1 MRKHQGFSKIARAFM
16 AIGEDPTLAN
26 VTTSIIQS
34 NSGDNQDNVE
44 SPNDSKPSA
53 IPINATDSEEF
64 TIGNL
69 SQGDD
74 ANKITDQLQ
83 ADFVRIE
90 KEFQDLMQVL
100 TLERKHHDQE
110 RTSILNESMELKS
123 AVINS
128 KRENDKLRDEL
139 SSKLKEQSDLIQELM
154 EETLRLTQKQ
164 LLSPPVETVSEA
176 PIPSSSKQIS
186 SPIQKMLNNYENL
199 DDDTKKHL
207 FQNALLTNND
217 ALQ

>member
-1 MRKHQGFSKIARAFM
+1 
-16 AIGEDPTLAN
+16 
-26 VTTSIIQS
+26 
-34 NSGDNQDNVE
+34 
-44 SPNDSKPSA
+44 
-53 IPINATDSEEF
+53 
-64 TIGNL
+64 
-69 SQGDD
+69 
-74 ANKITDQLQ
+74 
-83 ADFVRIE
+83 
-90 KEFQDLMQVL
+90 
-100 TLERKHHDQE
+100 
-110 RTSILNESMELKS
+110 MELKS

-154 EETLRLTQKQ
+154 EETLRLMRKQ

-176 PIPSSSKQIS
+176 PIPSLSKQIS